1 MSRPR
6 SCCLA
11 LLLLAAGVP
20 ALHAAETPAQALPQP
35 RVRLVLNGAGSFSSA
50 SFSDSRKYIEYAE
63 NSTVGTSYSTQT
75 GFGPD
80 LALQVSL
87 YRGLGLL
94 VGYSLAKRSEDGS
107 FDASRPHPLY
117 LARPRSLSGELSG
130 YDYKEGAVHLDLAF
144 ARGAG
149 RLDWSLF
156 AGASLFQVEADLLD
170 QLTYKDEYPYDELS
184 LASAPARTVKA
195 SPTGWNAGGRL
206 DYRFGRRFG
215 AGLLLR
221 YSTAKVKLRATSD
234 ATEASFDAGGLQ
246 AGAGLRLYF

>member
-1 MSRPR
+1 MSGLK
-6 SCCLA
+6 SSGLA
-11 LLLLAAGVP
+11 LLVLFAGVP
-20 ALHAAETPAQALPQP
+20 ALRAAETPARTLAQP
-35 RVRLVLNGAGSFSSA
+35 RVRLALNGAGSFTSA
-50 SFSDSRKYIEYAE
+50 SFADSRQYTEYAE
-63 NSTVGTSYSTQT
+63 TSTVGSSYSTKT

-87 YRGLGLL
+87 FRGLGILA
-94 VGYSLAKRSEDGS
+94 GYSLASRGEQGS

-117 LARPRSLSGELSG
+117 LARPRSLTGELSG

-144 ARGAG
+144 GRGAG

-170 QLTYKDEYPYDELS
+170 KLSYTDNYPYDELA

-215 AGLLLR
+215 AGLQLR
-221 YSTAKVKLRATSD
+221 YSTAKVKLRATPE
-234 ATEASFDAGGLQ
+234 ATQASFDAGGLQ